1 MTDERA
7 TIRSWMRRVMQERD
21 WKAADWARAANTSAT
36 NITRFMNG
44 TADHV
49 PSSRTIATL
58 AKAAG
63 YGPDY
68 LDLGSRK
75 LTQTRIVPLLNDL
88 ADIKNYLNGTLEL
101 SNVETFTIAVGL
113 ANNTKNMF
121 ALRITEN
128 SFDADGIFAGD
139 EVICVPESEQPLEN
153 GSKVV
158 ALIDE
163 EKTGV
168 YAYHPPYLTTQST
181 TGQGPIK
188 LTTAEILGVA
198 VKVQRDL

>member
-1 MTDERA
+1 MNDERA

-21 WKAADWARAANTSAT
+21 WKAADWARAADTSAT

-44 TADHV
+44 TAEHV

-75 LTQTRIVPLLNDL
+75 LTQTRMVPLLNNL
-88 ADIKNYLNGTLEL
+88 VDIKNYLTGDLDL
-101 SNVETFTIAVGL
+101 SSLETFTIAVGL
-113 ANNTKNMF
+113 GNNYKNMF
-121 ALRITEN
+121 ALTITEN

-158 ALIDE
+158 ALIE
-163 EKTGV
+163 GEKAGV